1 MPEGRFVLNDGL
13 VTSES
18 PLGLEDSCFLPSTAA
33 GLETSKGQ
41 LAKAE
46 SMSSL
51 PDIPDIFIPLP
62 LFNPLPLQCLAAN
75 ALPDELKSEIDSVIA
90 LYSGSAD
97 PAEST
102 AGGPRSDTVR
112 DASPEV
118 RRRVPIALLAVLY
131 QRWYNFAHLPSYL
144 PTPCTAG
151 WVQLCRYSECSIS
164 C

>member
-1 MPEGRFVLNDGL
+1 MPEGHFVLNDGL

-18 PLGLEDSCFLPSTAA
+18 PLGLEDSCFLSSTAA
-33 GLETSKGQ
+33 GLETSKEQ

-118 RRRVPIALLAVLY
+118 RRRVPIDLLSVLY
-131 QRWYNFAHLPSYL
+131 QR
-144 PTPCTAG
+144 
-151 WVQLCRYSECSIS
+151 
-164 C
+164 

>member
-33 GLETSKGQ
+33 GLETSK

-118 RRRVPIALLAVLY
+118 RRRVQIDLLAVLY
-131 QRWYNFAHLPSYL
+131 QS
-144 PTPCTAG
+144 
-151 WVQLCRYSECSIS
+151 
-164 C
+164 